1 MAGEPHYREDEAL
14 IAELA
19 DHPGMAALRRALAR
33 SEEQWMQKIAA
44 TIRNSRKTVDQR
56 DIDRTNGYFT
66 GAAYWVGER
75 VTKAKMITEEGAE
88 S

>member
-1 MAGEPHYREDEAL
+1 MT
-14 IAELA
+14 
-19 DHPGMAALRRALAR
+19 
-33 SEEQWMQKIAA
+33 KIAS
-44 TIRNSRKTVDQR
+44 TIRNSRKPVDQR

>member
-1 MAGEPHYREDEAL
+1 MPEHSHREDEAL

-33 SEEQWMQKIAA
+33 SEEQWLSKIAA
-44 TIRNSRKTVDQR
+44 TIRNSRKPIDQR
-56 DIDRTNGYFT
+56 DLDRTNGYFT

-75 VTKAKMITEEGAE
+75 VTKAKLTTEEE